1 MSNLLL
7 MQLNAIPRQT
17 KFDPVSWLVGFWPA
31 LAAVGALLVVGW
43 LLLRWLSG
51 ILGDSDSTD
60 SDREMWNAMEGLKED
75 GELTEAEVRLI
86 RGRLAA
92 RLGDAGIAG
101 SRTGKS
107 AETAR
112 FGSGIR
118 RNELH
123 ATPSGSGEN
132 CLESQSESV
141 QSAQT
146 SKPTKIRGSALNPG
160 EVSEEP

>member
-60 SDREMWNAMEGLKED
+60 SDREMWN
-75 GELTEAEVRLI
+75 
-86 RGRLAA
+86 
-92 RLGDAGIAG
+92 
-101 SRTGKS
+101 
-107 AETAR
+107 
-112 FGSGIR
+112 
-118 RNELH
+118 
-123 ATPSGSGEN
+123 
-132 CLESQSESV
+132 
-141 QSAQT
+141 
-146 SKPTKIRGSALNPG
+146 
-160 EVSEEP
+160 